1 MKKKEIKLKYELEN
15 NVNLVSFENNRV
27 EISFN
32 ENLDKKFVKDLSLKL
47 FEWTGERWIITFSKT
62 KGEISIKE
70 KEQKKKDDIIEKTK
84 KSELYKKVLE
94 KFPDAD
100 LLDVNFKDENNK

>member
-1 MKKKEIKLKYELEN
+1 M
-15 NVNLVSFENNRV
+15 
-27 EISFN
+27 
-32 ENLDKKFVKDLSLKL
+32 
-47 FEWTGERWIITFSKT
+47 SKT